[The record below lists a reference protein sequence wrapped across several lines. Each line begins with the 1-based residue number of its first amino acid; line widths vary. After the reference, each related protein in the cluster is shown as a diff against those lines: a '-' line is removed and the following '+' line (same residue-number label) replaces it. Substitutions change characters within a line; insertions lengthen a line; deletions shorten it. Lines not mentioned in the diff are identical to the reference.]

1 MPSSATTVLRL
12 EKPATGEKSGTWGTI
27 ANLNYDMLEAA
38 IAGTVTISTTSG
50 TVVLTN
56 VDYTNDQAKKAILYC
71 NGALVGNLILEIPNA
86 SKTYWVVNNTSGS
99 YTVTVKTNAGSA
111 KTVTQ
116 GAAASLYCDGSNTVL
131 FVSPEVVIGTGAPN
145 TAGGAAA
152 SSVSVSA
159 TGNLS
164 STNAQA
170 ALAELQGDI
179 DTINTALGNKQ
190 ASDTDL
196 SAIAALSNT
205 KGNLIIGG
213 NAAAW
218 TALSVGTDGLV
229 LRAKSGA
236 ATGAAWGAGLPATT
250 VSVFYQ
256 AAAPVGWT
264 IGNNTYD
271 NRAIVINNT
280 SGGGS
285 AGGSVN
291 FTTAFASKTPTGTV
305 GGTALTEA
313 NLPAHDHF
321 AVSTQSGGSSINGAA
336 DYYLNYLYNGG
347 ADTQSYLLKGQNS
360 SAPTTGLTSETGG
373 GTTHTHTFTG
383 DAIDLAVKYLT
394 MIAASADA

>member
-179 DTINTALGNKQ
+179 DTINTALGTKQ
-190 ASDTDL
+190 AFDTDL

-205 KGNLIIGG
+205 KGNVIIGG
-213 NAAAW
+213 AAGW
-218 TALSVGTDGLV
+218 TSLSIGTNGLV
-229 LRAKSGA
+229 LRAKSA
-236 ATGAAWGAGLPATT
+236 AVTGAAWGAGAPATT
-250 VSVFYQ
+250 VCLFYQ
-256 AAAPVGWT
+256 SAAPTGWT
-264 IGNNTYD
+264 IGSTGQD
-271 NRAIVINNT
+271 DRAIVINNS
-280 SGGGS
+280 SGGGT
-285 AGGSVN
+285 AGGTVDFS
-291 FTTAFASKTPTGTV
+291 TAFASKTPTGTI

-313 NLPAHDHF
+313 QLPSHYHYGVANT
-321 AVSTQSGGSSINGAA
+321 ATGAA
-336 DYYLNYLYNGG
+336 LSASNYLDLQYAGG
-347 ADTQSYLLKGQNS
+347 GDTQSYLLKGGAT
-360 SAPTTGLTSETGG
+360 APTLGRSSSVGSG
-373 GTTHTHTFTG
+373 DTHTHTFTG
-383 DAIDLAVKYLT
+383 NAINLAVKYLT
-394 MIAASADA
+394 MISASADA

>member
-190 ASDTDL
+190 ALDSDLT
-196 SAIAALSNT
+196 AIAALTNT

-236 ATGAAWGAGLPATT
+236 ATGAAWGAGAASG
-250 VSVFYQ
+250 SVLLWYQ

-271 NRAIVINNT
+271 NRAIVVNNT

-285 AGGSVN
+285 AGGTTN
-291 FTTAFASKTPTGTV
+291 FTSVFAARTI
-305 GGTALTEA
+305 LQA
-313 NLPAHDHF
+313 NLPSYNLTVTDPGHTHP
-321 AVSTQSGGSSINGAA
+321 VNSTNKTDTSTSGGGTRVETNNAAGLTTAAGAATSATTGITVASGGS
-336 DYYLNYLYNGG
+336 
-347 ADTQSYLLKGQNS
+347 
-360 SAPTTGLTSETGG
+360 
-373 GTTHTHTFTG
+373 GTAMDF
-383 DAIDLAVKYLT
+383 AVKYLT